1 MVSEKVLRVNFFF
14 FLFSLFVVLEFL
26 KHDRLGFDSLF
37 YFILF
42 YLVYGFIFDL
52 FLAFV
57 VM

>member
-1 MVSEKVLRVNFFF
+1 MVSDKVLRVNFF
-14 FLFSLFVVLEFL
+14 SLFVVLDFL